1 MNQKETGDR
10 SSIQPLMMK
19 NNQNFFSPTHSKLE
33 PKAPQTLVLKNNM
46 VNNLPP
52 GTYMVKLTV
61 EQLKAL
67 QSMKMMEL

>member
-1 MNQKETGDR
+1 MN
-10 SSIQPLMMK
+10 K
-19 NNQNFFSPTHSKLE
+19 NNQNFFSPTHTKPE
-33 PKAPQTLVLKNNM
+33 TKVPQTLVLKNNM

-61 EQLKAL
+61 DQLKAL

>member
-1 MNQKETGDR
+1 MNQKESGVLGDR

-19 NNQNFFSPTHSKLE
+19 NNQNFFSPSHSKVD
-33 PKAPQTLVLKNNM
+33 PKPPQTLVLKNNM

-67 QSMKMMEL
+67 